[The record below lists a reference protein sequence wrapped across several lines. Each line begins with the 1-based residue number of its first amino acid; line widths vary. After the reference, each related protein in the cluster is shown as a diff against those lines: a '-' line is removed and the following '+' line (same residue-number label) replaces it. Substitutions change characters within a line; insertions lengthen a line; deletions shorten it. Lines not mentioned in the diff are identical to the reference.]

1 MNTTMEAVIQR
12 IEELRNGMQLSSSA
26 FALSIGENAA
36 TYMRSVNGTN
46 KMTLKIVLEVLAK
59 YPEVSADWLIKGI
72 DTPIDGELS
81 TAPAPTEAAQNDSDA
96 DVLLR
101 TIVTLQRVIDEQQQ
115 TIRELRN
122 N

>member
-1 MNTTMEAVIQR
+1 MEAVIQR
-12 IEELRNGMQLSSSA
+12 IEELRNGMQLTSSA

-72 DTPIDGELS
+72 GTPIDGELS

>member
-59 YPEVSADWLIKGI
+59 YPEVSADWLLKGI
-72 DTPIDGELS
+72 GSPIDSELS

>member
-59 YPEVSADWLIKGI
+59 YPEVSADWLLKGI
-72 DTPIDGELS
+72 GSPIDDELS
-81 TAPAPTEAAQNDSDA
+81 TAPAPTEATQTDSDA

-122 N
+122 K